1 MKHVVSEIVLN
12 NGAKG
17 LIINIPN
24 ATVMDFNFNFRAGEY
39 LAIDKKSQVPHLMEH
54 VVLGAN
60 NLIPK
65 ARDFQAEL
73 EKNGAYNNASTG
85 IYDINYEAECADF
98 EWERVFKL
106 MLVAFSQPL
115 FLDEEFKAEFGNV
128 QEEMAARS
136 NNHFRTLGLTMRKE
150 FGLIGKT
157 DVEHLNIMKNIKNE
171 DLKKHYLETH
181 FTSNMRFIIAGKI
194 TQKRLKTI
202 KEMLESI
209 KLPVGNG
216 RLDLPDEIPT
226 KMDKVVYM
234 DNKTVK
240 NLYFYL
246 DTFHLERLNDKE
258 LDALNIV
265 NVLLTETLYS
275 KILGKAREMG
285 LVYGMNSG
293 ISFTKNVTNWWFGT
307 QVSTKNA
314 IALMNI
320 IRDEID
326 QIKCGNIS
334 LKDIKSTKSYAL
346 GKFQRSAQT
355 VSGTVNSYAGRY
367 FFDEYIEPY
376 NELPNRIRKLTK
388 NDFVTATSKMFN
400 DGIWGVGVLGDCGDR
415 FANKMKKSLAE
426 LWQ

>member
-1 MKHVVSEIVLN
+1 MKHVVSEITLN

-17 LIINIPN
+17 LVINIPN

-39 LAIDKKSQVPHLMEH
+39 LATDKKSQVPHLMEH

-98 EWERVFKL
+98 EWERVLKL
-106 MLVAFSQPL
+106 MLVAVSEPL
-115 FLDEEFKAEFGNV
+115 FLDEEFKAEYGNV

-157 DVEHLNIMKNIKNE
+157 DLEHLDLMKNIKND
-171 DLKKHYLETH
+171 DLKEHYINTH

-202 KEMLESI
+202 KELLEGI
-209 KLPVGNG
+209 KLPVGQG
-216 RLDLPDEIPT
+216 RLDLPQEIPN
-226 KMDKVVYM
+226 KINKAVYM
-234 DNKTVK
+234 DNNSVK

-246 DTFHLERLNDKE
+246 DTFFLERLNDKE
-258 LDALNIV
+258 LDAINIV
-265 NVLLTETLYS
+265 NILLTETLYS
-275 KILGKAREMG
+275 KILGKARELG

-307 QVSTKNA
+307 QVSSKNA
-314 IALMNI
+314 LALMDI
-320 IRDEID
+320 IRE
-326 QIKCGNIS
+326 QINLIRNGSIS
-334 LKDIKSTKSYAL
+334 IKDIRSTKSYAL

-355 VSGTVNSYAGRY
+355 VSGTVNAYAGRY

-376 NELPNRIRKLTK
+376 NELPARIKKLSK
-388 NDFVTATSKMFN
+388 NDLINATNKMFTDN
-400 DGIWGVGVLGDCGDR
+400 IWGIGVLGDCGER
-415 FANKMKKSLAE
+415 FAGKMKKSLAD
-426 LWQ
+426 LWN